1 MGTNEILEQLVK
13 SNNTTTIGGLFEYDQ
28 YTQFI
33 RLTKEKSQLLKRVNV
48 LTGIR
53 AAQRRLDD
61 IIFSEDALQRATQG
75 VAPSNLYTPTITTRT
90 MELVEIIYPLDVTL
104 NFIEENIEG
113 NNVEDTILDG
123 VTKAFA
129 NGITKQAIAGKK
141 TNTGQGQ
148 PNLLDGWLTK
158 METDGSVNK
167 VTLATGILTD
177 VNAEFSKMLKAM
189 PIEWKTDPELA
200 FIVSPDVYQTY
211 QDQLGAR
218 ATALGDSVITG
229 TAPIRYNGIEVIP
242 VPYMPSGVSKKIIL
256 TPLSNLVV
264 GFGRDISRD
273 KQYNGRKRAFEYTIH
288 AKIGVQYAIS
298 QAVVL
303 GE

>member
-13 SNNTTTIGGLFEYDQ
+13 GSITTDIGGNFEYDQ
-28 YTQFI
+28 YQQFI

-53 AAQRRLDD
+53 SSQRCLDD
-61 IIFSEDALQRATQG
+61 IIFSEDALQKATQG
-75 VAPSNLYTPTITTRT
+75 VAPSDLISPTIKSRT
-90 MELVEIIYPLDVTL
+90 MYLEEIIYPLDVTL

-129 NGITKQAIAGKK
+129 NGITKQAIAGD
-141 TNTGQGQ
+141 TSNSTQ
-148 PNLLDGWLTK
+148 PNLLDGWLKK
-158 METDGSVNK
+158 MGGNVLVNK
-167 VTLATGILTD
+167 VTLATGELTD
-177 VNAEFSKMLKAM
+177 VKAEFSKMLKAM
-189 PIEWKTDPELA
+189 PIEWKTDPGLA

-211 QDQLGAR
+211 QDQLGGR

-242 VPYMPSGVSKKIIL
+242 VPYMPSGANKKIIL

-288 AKIGVQYAIS
+288 TKIGVEYVLS

-303 GE
+303 GV

>member
-13 SNNTTTIGGLFEYDQ
+13 SSITTTIGGTFAYDQ

-53 AAQRRLDD
+53 ASQRRLDD
-61 IIFSEDALQRATQG
+61 IIFSEDALQKATQG
-75 VAPSNLYTPTITTRT
+75 VAPTNLIHPTITTRT
-90 MELVEIIYPLDVTL
+90 MDLVEIIYPLDVTL

-129 NGITKQAIAGKK
+129 NGITKQAIAGD
-141 TNTGQGQ
+141 TSNTQQ
-148 PNLLDGWLTK
+148 PKLLDGWLKK
-158 METDGSVNK
+158 MAADALVNK
-167 VTLATGILTD
+167 VNLATGELTD
-177 VNAEFSKMLKAM
+177 VKAEFSKMLKAM
-189 PIEWKTDPELA
+189 PIEWKTDPGLA

-218 ATALGDSVITG
+218 STALGDSVITG

-242 VPYMPSGVSKKIIL
+242 VPYMPGGTSKKIIL
-256 TPLSNLVV
+256 TPLYNLVV

-303 GE
+303 GS